1 MLMGVAFFD
10 RRVTGELLTNE
21 ELSLIFY
28 MLEGLGMA
36 IRNIWLHEEVAAN
49 QDMMGDVLRQL
60 HSGCVVVGRD
70 LSIQHANKVARHCF
84 IPNKPDSAPFE
95 FGDFSQALGSKV
107 FEALNSGVAVPP
119 FKYRPPENLE
129 RIYEITITPFQKK
142 HGANPGAVML
152 LVDDCTESERLQ
164 QVEIE
169 AANLRLVRIMAE
181 RLAHEIGNAVV
192 PLSTHQQLLSQKF
205 KDPEFRE
212 SLDSTM
218 AESVKRIARLGQ
230 QMLFLAQDR
239 PVSAEPIPVSKLIED
254 AFREAQKH
262 HGEQP
267 VFLQYE
273 TAGQPLMLAG
283 DRNGLKHALAE
294 IMLNALQA
302 NSPAP
307 KVKVSTREDA
317 DSHGDHWVH
326 IEVQDSG
333 TGFTSEASRK
343 APEPFFTTRNVGL
356 GLGLTVSRKIIETH
370 RGRIE
375 IAHPQQGQ
383 SGIVTVSLPL
393 ASAA

>member
-10 RRVTGELLTNE
+10 RRVTGESLTSE
-21 ELSLIFY
+21 ELALIFY

-36 IRNIWLHEEVAAN
+36 IRNIWLHEEVATN
-49 QDMMGDVLRQL
+49 QEMMGDVLRQL
-60 HSGCVVVGRD
+60 HSGCVVVGKD
-70 LSIQHANKVARHCF
+70 LSVQHANKMARECF
-84 IPNKPDSAPFE
+84 APNKPEHVPLE
-95 FGDFSQALGSKV
+95 FSELPPELGSKV
-107 FEALNSGVAVPP
+107 FEALQSGATVPP
-119 FKYRPPENLE
+119 FKYRPEESPQ
-129 RIYEITITPFQKK
+129 RIYQITIAPFQKH
-142 HGANPGAVML
+142 HGNTPSAVMML
-152 LVDDCTESERLQ
+152 IDDCTESERLQ

-192 PLSTHQQLLSQKF
+192 PLSTHQQLMAQKY
-205 KDPEFRE
+205 KDPEFRA
-212 SLDSTM
+212 SLEAAM
-218 AESVKRIARLGQ
+218 ADGVKRIARLGQ

-239 PVSAEPIPVSKLIED
+239 PVSAEPIPVAKLIED

-273 TAGQPLMLAG
+273 TGGRPLMLAG
-283 DRNGLKHALAE
+283 DRAGLKHALAE

-302 NSPAP
+302 NSPTP

-317 DSHGDHWVH
+317 DSRGEHWVH

-333 TGFTSEASRK
+333 TGFTNEASRK

-370 RGRIE
+370 KGRIE

-393 ASAA
+393 VAEG